1 MITDQIVKV
10 DPKLNVLT
18 GLKEILVDSVEKL
31 MEVCQII
38 DQKRVTGKTGMNA
51 VSSRS
56 HFMIQMKMYTKIG
69 D

>member
-1 MITDQIVKV
+1 MITDKVCKV
-10 DPKLNVLT
+10 DPKLNILT
-18 GLKEILVDSVEKL
+18 GLTELVVDSIQKL
-31 MEVCQII
+31 TEICQII